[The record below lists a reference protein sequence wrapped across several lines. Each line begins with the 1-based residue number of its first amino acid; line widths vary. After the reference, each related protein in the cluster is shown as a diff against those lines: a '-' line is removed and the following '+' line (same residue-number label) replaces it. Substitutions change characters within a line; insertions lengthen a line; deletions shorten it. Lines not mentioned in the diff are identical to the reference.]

1 MPTCTP
7 VYLLPYP
14 IGVDPPC
21 DVNDTLCALAARVEA
36 VFDGFDATIARTF
49 TAIPMAKVSLST
61 PQLIDPNVTV
71 PSFTVRYD
79 TTLEDTDDMVDL
91 ALANNAIFARRPGI
105 YMAKFYFEL
114 GTSGSVLNTYQAS
127 IGAFPPLSGTSV
139 ATQPPNSTSGDLL
152 FADPN
157 LANSMSYTLREYFKI
172 TTPGSFF
179 TSTVWFAGFIAGAM
193 ATLNRAEFDVEW
205 MADL

>member
-7 VYLLPYP
+7 GYRLPFP
-14 IGVDPPC
+14 VGADAPC
-21 DVNDTLCALAARVEA
+21 DADETLCALSTAVEA
-36 VFDGFDATIARTF
+36 VLDRFDATIARTF

-79 TTLEDTDDMVDL
+79 TTLEDTDNMVDL
-91 ALANNAIFARRPGI
+91 ALANNAIYANRPGI
-105 YMAKFYFEL
+105 YMVRFYFEL
-114 GTSGSVLNTYQAS
+114 GTSGFTTNNFQAS
-127 IGAFPPLSGTSV
+127 VGAFPPLSGTPV
-139 ATQPPNSTSGDLL
+139 ATQPPNNQSPDLL
-152 FADPN
+152 FVDPN
-157 LANSMSYTLREYFKI
+157 LANSMSYTLREYFKV

-179 TSTVWFAGFIAGAM
+179 TSTVWFVGFGAGNTAM
-193 ATLNRAEFDVEW
+193 LSRAEFDVEW